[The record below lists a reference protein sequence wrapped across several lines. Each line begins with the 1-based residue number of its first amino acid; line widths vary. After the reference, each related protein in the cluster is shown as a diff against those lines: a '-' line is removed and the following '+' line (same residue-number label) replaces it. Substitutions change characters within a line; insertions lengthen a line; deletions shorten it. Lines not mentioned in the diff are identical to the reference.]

1 MDAGFFQEL
10 ADNVSNGPTPFVN
23 RAELRAEVVEERH
36 VRIVLP
42 LGQLHRNHV
51 GIAYA
56 GSEFVLAEIA
66 GGTLFMATY
75 GTDEFVPIL
84 KSVECAYVKP
94 GVKDLHVDLA
104 LTEQEAQDKIALA
117 RERGRGDYFLDVP
130 VLDAD
135 GEQVALM
142 KFNYYALP
150 AKK

>member
-36 VRIVLP
+36 VRIALP